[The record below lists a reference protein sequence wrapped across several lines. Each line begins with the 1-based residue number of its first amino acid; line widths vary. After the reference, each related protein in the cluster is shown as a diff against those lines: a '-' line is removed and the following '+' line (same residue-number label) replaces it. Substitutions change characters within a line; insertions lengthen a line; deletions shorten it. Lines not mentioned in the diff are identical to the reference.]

1 MRAIEILVGQAVDLD
16 DPLGEQAQHPAV
28 ARLPPRGRNQGIQ
41 AAILSDDEDDTLAVV
56 NVMNYQ
62 GRECG
67 TIAARAQ
74 GCRWRCNDQE
84 STSTAEISV
93 ADRLLAGRNMT
104 GERHTLRSDKI
115 TATIA
120 ANGAELCSL
129 QNADGL
135 ELLWQAGT
143 AWPRHAPLLVP
154 IIGRLKNDQPQHRG
168 KIYPM
173 TQ

>member
-1 MRAIEILVGQAVDLD
+1 
-16 DPLGEQAQHPAV
+16 
-28 ARLPPRGRNQGIQ
+28 
-41 AAILSDDEDDTLAVV
+41 
-56 NVMNYQ
+56 MNYQ

-67 TIAARAQ
+67 KIAARAQ

-129 QNADGL
+129 QNANGL
-135 ELLWQAGT
+135 ELLWQGGPGLAGHGPPT
-143 AWPRHAPLLVP
+143 FLLR
-154 IIGRLKNDQPQHRG
+154 GR
-168 KIYPM
+168 
-173 TQ
+173 